1 MTPVSESLTVRRGR
15 NDSDEVSAR
24 RRYGNGMARAAVL
37 DICLCVIVGLW
48 HPCACVCAHRLCLS
62 PSLLHLS
69 RSVGLHHRLSLSLS
83 LSARAASA
91 QWGATR
97 DVPVP
102 HTARGNRRGTS
113 PAPRAGDTHPMH
125 RGTSRGRS
133 GEAPEAAL
141 RRVQDARSRRS
152 ATIIIINNNNS

>member
-1 MTPVSESLTVRRGR
+1 MT
-15 NDSDEVSAR
+15 D
-24 RRYGNGMARAAVL
+24 RAAVPYITGSAVHCRQCRTYQARKVQGPQPP
-37 DICLCVIVGLW
+37 DGGAGPR
-48 HPCACVCAHRLCLS
+48 PCRAGDRRGGDSAAARGGTRDVPVPHTASS
-62 PSLLHLS
+62 P
-69 RSVGLHHRLSLSLS
+69 LSLSLS